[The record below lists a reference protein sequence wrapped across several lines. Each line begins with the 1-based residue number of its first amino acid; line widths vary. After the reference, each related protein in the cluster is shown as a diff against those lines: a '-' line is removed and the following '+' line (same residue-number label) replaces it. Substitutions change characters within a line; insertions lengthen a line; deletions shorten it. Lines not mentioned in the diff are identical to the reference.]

1 MAQVFFL
8 STPKV
13 RQVIGQ
19 TFLTQNT
26 DAHVYASTTRELR
39 AFARVFR
46 RKSEEREAVSLD
58 GHHHQSARQRLAA
71 NNRRKRRGDE
81 EFSRLR
87 DHQREVIRDMGDFAS
102 GEVRTR
108 DGDARSRWIFHFSSF
123 FARSFFLRFG
133 WNARADI
140 RPRCRDVSSQRRRDK
155 RDINFPIAI
164 VSRRSRVDN
173 RAFALSAGAFAADSR
188 SIASML
194 TSLSLSS
201 FSLKQLMGLLKPTDK
216 NWQPQDF
223 LPDPESEEFLDN
235 IKEIQKR
242 AEGVSDDLMV
252 VLVGDMITEEAL
264 PTYMNMLNT
273 LDETKDITGAD
284 GTPWAQWTRKWTAE
298 ENRHGDLMNKY
309 MWMTGKCNMKPIETT
324 IQNLIGSGMNPQ
336 TDNNPYLGFVYTSF
350 QERATKIS
358 HGTHRKNG
366 VGGWRR

>member
-1 MAQVFFL
+1 
-8 STPKV
+8 
-13 RQVIGQ
+13 
-19 TFLTQNT
+19 
-26 DAHVYASTTRELR
+26 
-39 AFARVFR
+39 
-46 RKSEEREAVSLD
+46 
-58 GHHHQSARQRLAA
+58 
-71 NNRRKRRGDE
+71 
-81 EFSRLR
+81 
-87 DHQREVIRDMGDFAS
+87 
-102 GEVRTR
+102 
-108 DGDARSRWIFHFSSF
+108 
-123 FARSFFLRFG
+123 
-133 WNARADI
+133 
-140 RPRCRDVSSQRRRDK
+140 
-155 RDINFPIAI
+155 
-164 VSRRSRVDN
+164 
-173 RAFALSAGAFAADSR
+173 
-188 SIASML
+188 ML
-194 TSLSLSS
+194 TPLSLSS

-273 LDETKDITGAD
+273 LDETKDNTGAD

-358 HGTHRKNG
+358 HGNTARMAREAGDDKLAKICGIIAADEGRHEIAYQRIIDEVKKRDPDGAVLAFADMMKKQITMPAHLMDDGQHKARTGRDLFSDFAAVAERSGVYTAEDYADIMEHLIKRWEINSITGLSAEAMEAQEYLMKQPDRIRKLAAFGKKKAAKKGPMTESFSWIFDREVRIN
-366 VGGWRR
+366 